1 MSSISQCRVC
11 KSRVDQFLDLGR
23 QPLSDAFRLPDAS
36 GDEFFYAL
44 EVGLCDGCG
53 MVQLMREVPREKMFH
68 RDYPYFSSGSSVMRA
83 HFEHTA
89 RTLLDTELT
98 GPDPFIVEIGCNDG
112 VMLSTIAAQGVRH
125 LGVEPSSGVAEVA
138 ATKGVRI
145 RTDFFE
151 HSTAVD
157 IAAADGPADVVYSA
171 NTICH
176 IPYLDSVFRGL
187 DALLR
192 EGGIFVFEDPY
203 WGAIVEQ
210 RSFDQIYDEHFYFFT
225 AQSVRAM
232 ARQFGFDLVDVQRLG
247 VHGGEI
253 RYTVAR
259 FGERAV
265 SPSVDELIADEQ
277 RRELDSLPTARR
289 FAAEVRGIRD
299 DLVELLRGLTAQGH
313 RVVGYGATAKS
324 ATVANYCGLGPE
336 LISFVSDTTAAKQG
350 RLTPGSHIPVVG
362 PEAFRD
368 TRPEYA
374 LLFAWNHADEIMAKE
389 KEFRAGG
396 GRWIQYVP
404 AVHTS

>member
-11 KSRVDQFLDLGR
+11 GSRVDQFLDLGR
-23 QPLSDAFRLPDAS
+23 QPLSDAFRLPDAP

-68 RDYPYFSSGSSVMRA
+68 QDYPYFSSGSSVMRS
-83 HFEHTA
+83 HFEQTA

-112 VMLSTIAAQGVRH
+112 VMLATIAAQGIRH
-125 LGVEPSSGVAEVA
+125 LGVEPSSGVADVA
-138 ATKGVRI
+138 AAKGVRI

-151 HSTAVD
+151 QSTAVD
-157 IAAADGPADVVYSA
+157 IAATDGPADVVYSA

-225 AQSVRAM
+225 ARSVRAM

-259 FGERAV
+259 LGERVV
-265 SPSVDELIADEQ
+265 SPAVAELIAEE
-277 RRELDSLPTARR
+277 RRLELDSLPTARR
-289 FAAEVRGIRD
+289 FATEVSGIRD
-299 DLVELLRGLTAQGH
+299 DLVELLRELTAQGH

>member
-1 MSSISQCRVC
+1 
-11 KSRVDQFLDLGR
+11 
-23 QPLSDAFRLPDAS
+23 
-36 GDEFFYAL
+36 
-44 EVGLCDGCG
+44 
-53 MVQLMREVPREKMFH
+53 
-68 RDYPYFSSGSSVMRA
+68 
-83 HFEHTA
+83 
-89 RTLLDTELT
+89 
-98 GPDPFIVEIGCNDG
+98 
-112 VMLSTIAAQGVRH
+112 
-125 LGVEPSSGVAEVA
+125 
-138 ATKGVRI
+138 
-145 RTDFFE
+145 
-151 HSTAVD
+151 
-157 IAAADGPADVVYSA
+157 
-171 NTICH
+171 
-176 IPYLDSVFRGL
+176 
-187 DALLR
+187 
-192 EGGIFVFEDPY
+192 
-203 WGAIVEQ
+203 
-210 RSFDQIYDEHFYFFT
+210 
-225 AQSVRAM
+225 M